1 MFVFIAWMC
10 LSVVLNHSRAHKLS
24 PNVWFC
30 STCVTMFLCFSFPY
44 AFSKKSLIRVFK
56 ILAIT
61 TVVSVTFL
69 SIIGLLAAFFH
80 TITTLAPGLFSG
92 FGFFNGRL
100 SFDDHP
106 NRSAPFCALAIV
118 LTTILFMQT
127 KKRYSGYC
135 WSFCGIMCFVALA
148 LTDSRTGIFS
158 MCVAVDWMYS

>member
-1 MFVFIAWMC
+1 
-10 LSVVLNHSRAHKLS
+10 
-24 PNVWFC
+24 
-30 STCVTMFLCFSFPY
+30 MFLCFSFPY